1 MSATKAFRGFVPSRM
16 KGGAYNNEAV
26 TDMITLTSTGMT
38 GSPTN
43 NIFTGD
49 PVVMPGANFTTI
61 TPYIIGGVAGLKPS
75 GVFMGCQYVESGEQK
90 FSRYWNGGTSATDI
104 KFFVITNPDQTYHIQ
119 ASTSLSAVELL
130 IVKNY
135 NVTVSSTA
143 SSGST
148 VTGQSSYYLDGAS
161 GAETAMPVRV
171 LGKAKYPDEKDSD
184 AYPIVEVWL
193 NTHRDRYVTAT
204 ASTA

>member
-1 MSATKAFRGFVPSRM
+1 MSTTKAFRGFVPAR
-16 KGGAYNNEAV
+16 KRGGSYNNEAV
-26 TDMITLTSTGMT
+26 TDMITLTSTGQAQ
-38 GSPTN
+38 SPSN

-49 PVVMPGANFTTI
+49 PVVLPGANFATI
-61 TPYIIGGVAGLKPS
+61 SPFIAGTLKPS
-75 GVFMGCQYVESGEQK
+75 GVFMGCQYVENGEQK

-104 KFFVITNPDQTYHIQ
+104 KFFVITDPAQTYYIQ
-119 ASTSLSAVELL
+119 CSLTLSAAEAAVA
-130 IVKNY
+130 KNY
-135 NVTVSSTA
+135 TVTVSSTA

-148 VTGQSSYYLDGAS
+148 VTGQSSYYLMASS
-161 GAETAMPVRV
+161 GAETALAARV
-171 LGKAKYPDEKDSD
+171 VGRAQFPDEGNKD

>member
-1 MSATKAFRGFVPSRM
+1 MSTTKAFRGFIPARM
-16 KGGAYNNEAV
+16 KGGGYNNEAV

-43 NIFTGD
+43 SIFTGD
-49 PVVMPGANFTTI
+49 PVVMPGANFATI
-61 TPYIIGGVAGLKPS
+61 SPYIAATLKAS
-75 GVFMGCQYVESGEQK
+75 GVFMGCQYVENGEQK
-90 FSRYWNGGTSATDI
+90 FARYWNGGTSATDI
-104 KFFVITNPDQTYHIQ
+104 KFFVITNPDQAYYIQ
-119 ASTSLSAVELL
+119 ASLSLSAAELL
-130 IVKNY
+130 VTKNY

-143 SSGST
+143 SSGNT
-148 VTGQSSYYLDGAS
+148 VTGQSSFYLDGAS
-161 GAETAMPVRV
+161 GAETALPVRV
-171 LGKAKYPDEKDSD
+171 IGKAKFPDEKDSD